1 MLDGNEGTF
10 AWFSY
15 SGDTAQVDDY
25 VGLDLGKEVYLHTVY
40 FSMGSDF
47 WDTYD
52 LEYSLDGQTYKK
64 IQTLNGQ
71 KNNLD
76 LTKQTM
82 FAW

>member
-1 MLDGNEGTF
+1 MFRDRFQIYGSNVKENMLDGNEGTF

-52 LEYSLDGQTYKK
+52 LEYSLTDKHIRK
-64 IQTLNGQ
+64 FKL
-71 KNNLD
+71 
-76 LTKQTM
+76 
-82 FAW
+82 